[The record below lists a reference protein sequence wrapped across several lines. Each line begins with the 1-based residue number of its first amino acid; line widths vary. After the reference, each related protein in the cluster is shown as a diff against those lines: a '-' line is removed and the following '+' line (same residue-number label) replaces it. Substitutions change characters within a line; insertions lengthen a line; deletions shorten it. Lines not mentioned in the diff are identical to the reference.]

1 MKILDWYPSSG
12 PTNLTTYVQW
22 TTPTF
27 MAAGSTTDN
36 TNNPSDPCVTDIY
49 VGPYATCGKL
59 AVDNGPGGVEFGLY
73 TGLKSAYGE
82 SEAEILNN
90 NTVQPGEFQPDA
102 LDHDGEYITTLAGWT
117 YSDAQHYEEL
127 IVSGGDDDS
136 RGEETAITSAGS
148 HQNRPA
154 SDSRSWNPARG
165 WTLGLQKNPKS
176 GLNSSDE

>member
-1 MKILDWYPSSG
+1 
-12 PTNLTTYVQW
+12 
-22 TTPTF
+22 
-27 MAAGSTTDN
+27 MAAGSTTL
-36 TNNPSDPCVTDIY
+36 TYQQPSDPCVTDIY

-82 SEAEILNN
+82 SEAEYQN

-117 YSDAQHYEEL
+117 YSDAQHYAEL

-136 RGEETAITSAGS
+136 RNNDNRDYQCGVTPEPASLGFAFMGLLAVGLSAFRKILKAGS
-148 HQNRPA
+148 
-154 SDSRSWNPARG
+154 
-165 WTLGLQKNPKS
+165 
-176 GLNSSDE
+176 NSSDQ